1 MPRPWIFSSA
11 FDSWLE
17 EPLIWLRRCDWDV
30 DDEVNEV
37 SEVILDTLGRI
48 DDVTYMAWCLGVDVG
63 KLGVEAA
70 PGPPAPEL
78 LLTCDHPE
86 IVWKIWKIIRVEK
99 KTNDESASL
108 RQASISKIVKPRP
121 AVLLQTWLRNSVLVR
136 DHPYIMSAHL
146 GPFLIHPLCQHKYIN
161 ECKPKLPYLTH
172 PPSPFADVIYEWS
185 LSWVLSRTFR
195 PNTCRRNR
203 QVFLFSKKRYK

>member
-17 EPLIWLRRCDWDV
+17 EPLIWLRRCDCDV

-70 PGPPAPEL
+70 PGPPEVE
-78 LLTCDHPE
+78 LTCDHPE
-86 IVWKIWKIIRVEK
+86 NMKNMKNHQSWKK

-136 DHPYIMSAHL
+136 DHPYTMSAHF
-146 GPFLIHPLCQHKYIN
+146 GIFSD
-161 ECKPKLPYLTH
+161 
-172 PPSPFADVIYEWS
+172 PPTMSA
-185 LSWVLSRTFR
+185 
-195 PNTCRRNR
+195 
-203 QVFLFSKKRYK
+203 

>member
-17 EPLIWLRRCDWDV
+17 DPLIWLRRCDWDV

-70 PGPPAPEL
+70 PGPPAAEL
-78 LLTCDHPE
+78 LLTCDHHE
-86 IVWKIWKIIRVEK
+86 IWKIWKIIRVEK

-136 DHPYIMSAHL
+136 DHPYIMSAHFGTL
-146 GPFLIHPLCQHKYIN
+146 SD
-161 ECKPKLPYLTH
+161 
-172 PPSPFADVIYEWS
+172 PPSMSA
-185 LSWVLSRTFR
+185 
-195 PNTCRRNR
+195 
-203 QVFLFSKKRYK
+203 